1 MRKAGALDAGSL
13 ERIAELIRSGEL
25 TVPIAATFPVE
36 RIREAVVM
44 QAERHVHGK
53 LVIAL

>member
-1 MRKAGALDAGSL
+1 MGALDAAPGAL
-13 ERIAELIRSGEL
+13 ERIADAIHSGEI

-36 RIREAVVM
+36 RIREAVTT
-44 QAERHVHGK
+44 QASSHVHGK